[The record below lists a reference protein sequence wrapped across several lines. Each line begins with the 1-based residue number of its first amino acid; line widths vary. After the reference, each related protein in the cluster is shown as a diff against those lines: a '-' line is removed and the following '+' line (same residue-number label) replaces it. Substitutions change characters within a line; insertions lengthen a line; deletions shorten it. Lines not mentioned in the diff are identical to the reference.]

1 MGILAFGGDTME
13 DSPLNILLAVQH
25 HQDNEH
31 FGKLQEKDIIYV
43 KILGKRF
50 EYGDIQ
56 ISIIGVLADMPEQV
70 VKENLKKITQK
81 DTIYYFNHSK
91 NYKWLS
97 NFNIAKPF
105 KFKTRNYPTIEHAF
119 QAQQVENDDYK
130 DLFTIG
136 SETYIG
142 EMPNIAK
149 KTGNKTN
156 IKKMKR
162 KVVDDWNDT
171 KVAILEDIIRHYFNA
186 NTDLKQKLV
195 KTAPNE
201 LVYKGVGVD
210 TFWGVS
216 KDEGENHHGKI
227 LMMLRDDFKDSL

>member
-1 MGILAFGGDTME
+1 
-13 DSPLNILLAVQH
+13 
-25 HQDNEH
+25 
-31 FGKLQEKDIIYV
+31 
-43 KILGKRF
+43 
-50 EYGDIQ
+50 
-56 ISIIGVLADMPEQV
+56 MPEHV
-70 VKENLKKITQK
+70 VKENLKKVTQK

-97 NFNIAKPF
+97 NFNITKPF
-105 KFKTRNYPTIEHAF
+105 EFKTRKYPTIEHAF

-162 KVVDDWNDT
+162 KIVDDWNDI
-171 KVAILEDIIRHYFNA
+171 KLDILEDIIRQYFNA

-201 LVYKGVGVD
+201 LIFKGVGVD

-216 KDEGENHHGKI
+216 KDGGENHHGNI
-227 LMMLRDDFKDSL
+227 LMTLRDEFKDSQ